1 MRWTVAQLTRRDLL
15 RTALGTTAA
24 ALMGSPGLAHVFDGP
39 FPGVKET
46 TGGRQTTLPTRVLG
60 RTGERV
66 SMIGLGGENGLRPS
80 EGPGPEA
87 IINTALEQGI
97 TYFDSARTYDSGE
110 LNYGR
115 YLAPH
120 RKQVFLAT
128 KVSDRQY
135 DHAKRS
141 IETSLETLKTDHVD
155 LLQIHHVQSLD
166 DVDLVTAK
174 DGCLKAV
181 IEAKERGLARH
192 IGVTG
197 HRDPDAMLEML
208 RRFDFDT
215 ILMPLNA
222 ADLHYLPF
230 QGRLIEM
237 ALERKMGIMAIKMLG
252 RGTLIKG
259 EHAISIQDAVDYT
272 LSLPVATAMVG
283 IQHAQQIPQVV
294 QAVRN
299 FRQLSADEAG
309 ALVERTKP
317 WARTANFFKRDA
329 GTPWPDR

>member
-1 MRWTVAQLTRRDLL
+1 VAQLTRRGFL
-15 RTALGTTAA
+15 RTALGTAAA
-24 ALMGSPGLAHVFDGP
+24 ALATSPGLAHVFDKP

-46 TGGRQTTLPTRVLG
+46 TGGRQTALPTRVLG

-66 SMIGLGGENGLRPS
+66 SMIGLGGANGLRFPT
-80 EGPGPEA
+80 GAQPEA

-135 DHAKRS
+135 DDARRS
-141 IETSLETLKTDHVD
+141 IETSLHTLKTDYVD
-155 LLQIHHVQSLD
+155 LLQIHHIQSLD
-166 DVDLVTAK
+166 DVDLVTAP
-174 DGCLKAV
+174 DGCLKAI
-181 IEAKERGLARH
+181 IEAQEHGLARH

-197 HRDPDAMLEML
+197 HRDPEALMEML
-208 RRFDFDT
+208 RRHDFDT
-215 ILMPLNA
+215 ILMPLHA
-222 ADLHYLPF
+222 ADMHYLPF
-230 QGRLIEM
+230 QGKLIDM
-237 ALERKMGIMAIKMLG
+237 ALERKMGIMAIKVLG
-252 RGTLIKG
+252 RGILISG
-259 EHAISIQDAVDYT
+259 EHAISIQDAVNYT

-283 IQHAQQIPQVV
+283 IHHAEQIPQVV

-299 FRQLSADEAG
+299 FKQLSADEVA

-317 WARTANFFKRDA
+317 CARTANFFKRDA
-329 GTPWPDR
+329 GTPWPDG